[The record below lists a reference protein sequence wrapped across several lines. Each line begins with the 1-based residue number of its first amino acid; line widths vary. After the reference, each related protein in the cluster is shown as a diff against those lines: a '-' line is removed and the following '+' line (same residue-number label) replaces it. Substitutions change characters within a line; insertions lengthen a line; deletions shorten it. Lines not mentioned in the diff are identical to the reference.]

1 MYSDPDFFTALRMN
15 EEPVTALA
23 GTLLDER
30 FISRPPRTCPYQR
43 SESPYTGIHRGAPLE
58 YDHTSGHT
66 ADMPAMERVTVT
78 LPADLVERIDQLER
92 NRSRFIAEAVE
103 HELTQRR
110 RDALLQSVQNPH
122 PETTGLVDV
131 DLSAWVSDLPT
142 DETLV
147 DASAG
152 TPVRWIEGQ
161 GWTKES
167 A

>member
-1 MYSDPDFFTALRMN
+1 MD
-15 EEPVTALA
+15 
-23 GTLLDER
+23 
-30 FISRPPRTCPYQR
+30 
-43 SESPYTGIHRGAPLE
+43 
-58 YDHTSGHT
+58 
-66 ADMPAMERVTVT
+66 RVTVT
-78 LPADLVERIDQLER
+78 LPSDLVERIDQIER

-103 HELTQRR
+103 HELAQRR

-122 PETTGLVDV
+122 PETTGLVDI
-131 DLSAWVSDLPT
+131 DLRDWVSDLPT

-152 TPVRWIEGQ
+152 TPVRWIEGR